1 MMPSTAA
8 EAATIQSCVR
18 VGEGVG
24 LATDNEMIV
33 LIGLKSL
40 VAWIQGVALT
50 LGGPGLFLIAFLDS
64 SFLSLPQINDLLLVW
79 MVVQH
84 PHLMPYYA
92 LMAVLGSI
100 AGCLVMYYIGRKGG
114 DALLKKRF
122 NGPSTERYLALF
134 QRYGVL
140 AVLVPSLLPPPA
152 PFKIFVILAGVVRI
166 PVLKF
171 CAAIAIGR
179 GIRYFGE
186 GLLAVWFGQQAMAY
200 VEAHGREVS
209 LWLVGVIA
217 LGGLL
222 YWLWAR
228 RRRPVPQEV

>member
-1 MMPSTAA
+1 M
-8 EAATIQSCVR
+8 
-18 VGEGVG
+18 
-24 LATDNEMIV
+24 
-33 LIGLKSL
+33 KSV
-40 VAWIQGVALT
+40 VAWIQSVALA

-79 MVVQH
+79 MVTKH
-84 PHLMPYYA
+84 PHLMPFYA
-92 LMAVLGSI
+92 TMAILGSI

-114 DALLKKRF
+114 EALMRKRF
-122 NGPSTERYLALF
+122 KGPSADRYMGLF

-152 PFKIFVILAGVVRI
+152 PFKIFVILAGVARI

-186 GLLAVWFGQQAMAY
+186 GLLAVWYGERAMAY
-200 VEAHGREVS
+200 MEAHGREVS
-209 LWLVGVIA
+209 LWLVGIIVV
-217 LGGLL
+217 GGLA
-222 YWLWAR
+222 WLLWSR
-228 RRRPVPQEV
+228 RKRPVQDQPAQRAGL

>member
-1 MMPSTAA
+1 
-8 EAATIQSCVR
+8 
-18 VGEGVG
+18 
-24 LATDNEMIV
+24 LATDNEVIV

-79 MVVQH
+79 MVTRH
-84 PHLMPYYA
+84 PQLMPYYA

-114 DALLKKRF
+114 DALMKKHF
-122 NGPSTERYLALF
+122 SGPSSLRHMALF

-152 PFKIFVILAGVVRI
+152 PFKIFVILAGVARI

-200 VEAHGREVS
+200 VAEHGREVS
-209 LWLVGVIA
+209 LWLVGVIV

-222 YWLWAR
+222 YWLWTR
-228 RRRPVPQEV
+228 RKRPVPQEV